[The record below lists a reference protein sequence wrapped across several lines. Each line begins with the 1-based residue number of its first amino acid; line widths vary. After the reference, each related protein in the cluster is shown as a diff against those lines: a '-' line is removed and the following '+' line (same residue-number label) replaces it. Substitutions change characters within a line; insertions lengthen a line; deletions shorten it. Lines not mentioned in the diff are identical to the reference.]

1 MSRLVDGLSPAGERY
16 ERRHRA
22 SQHFRSDSLRAHQRS
37 SKRKRSRS
45 PTQSVTLPFHNS
57 NLTKHD
63 LTTYKP
69 MFALYLDV
77 QKQLILEDL
86 PEDEVKGRWKSFIG
100 KWNRGELDEGWYDPA
115 TLHKAAASTRSP
127 ARGDAL
133 APEPNQPLDTEVAA
147 KLSSDEDVLGPSLPN
162 DISADIRTS
171 TRSGPAIPNLQ
182 DLELQKGMFD
192 GCRIAVYLLL
202 NPPIRESSPSTQSIS
217 NASAFAE
224 LAAEQSIE
232 QRSALR
238 QYRALDR
245 KQDKERLEELLPR
258 AEPGSRERQL
268 EKKRET
274 AATNRAF
281 AAQKTE
287 SGGVEEV
294 PEEDLLGGEDSR
306 DSLKKQKKEMERKK
320 NDREIRREEI
330 LRARA
335 VERDERIREY
345 KAKEEKTMSGLIAL
359 AKQRFG

>member
-1 MSRLVDGLSPAGERY
+1 M
-16 ERRHRA
+16 
-22 SQHFRSDSLRAHQRS
+22 
-37 SKRKRSRS
+37 
-45 PTQSVTLPFHNS
+45 
-57 NLTKHD
+57 
-63 LTTYKP
+63 
-69 MFALYLDV
+69 
-77 QKQLILEDL
+77 
-86 PEDEVKGRWKSFIG
+86 
-100 KWNRGELDEGWYDPA
+100 
-115 TLHKAAASTRSP
+115 
-127 ARGDAL
+127 
-133 APEPNQPLDTEVAA
+133 AA